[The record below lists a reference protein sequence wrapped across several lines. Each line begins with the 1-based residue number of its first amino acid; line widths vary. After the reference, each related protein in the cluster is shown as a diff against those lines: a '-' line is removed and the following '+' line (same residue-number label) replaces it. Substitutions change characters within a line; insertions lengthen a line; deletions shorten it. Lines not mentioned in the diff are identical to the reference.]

1 VSGTDLWVQVQ
12 DPIEAAY
19 DSEPEPDLAIG
30 PHEPFGAQLLR
41 VPPLVIEVSVSTHWL
56 DRGRKAALYASAEIP
71 NYWLVDVPGRA
82 VEVRTQPGPGGYERC
97 EAYGEG
103 ERVPPSLEGTG
114 DLDVSV
120 LLAGVSA

>member
-56 DRGRKAALYASAEIP
+56 DRGRKAALYASAESPTIGWWTFP
-71 NYWLVDVPGRA
+71 DGPWRCALSRGPAATSVARRMGRES
-82 VEVRTQPGPGGYERC
+82 VF
-97 EAYGEG
+97 
-103 ERVPPSLEGTG
+103 PPRLRG
-114 DLDVSV
+114 
-120 LLAGVSA
+120 LATST